1 MFSLNR
7 LNKLCWSK
15 TEHKTE
21 GKWTTKNH
29 ELKLI
34 TRLEGLEIQCMLL
47 VNIKLQLNLN
57 NSEVMN

>member
-21 GKWTTKNH
+21 GKWTKNH